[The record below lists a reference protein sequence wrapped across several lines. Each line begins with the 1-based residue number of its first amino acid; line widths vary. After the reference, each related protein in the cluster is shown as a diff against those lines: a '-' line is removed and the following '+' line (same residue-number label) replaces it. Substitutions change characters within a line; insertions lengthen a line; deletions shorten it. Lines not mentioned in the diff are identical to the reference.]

1 MRWLLAIL
9 FFASLVALVQSPP
22 VPAPDCGLQPPK
34 ERQAVLWTFLST
46 RKFDPADWK
55 LCLDTHRWV
64 PPPSYDCDS
73 FTPDLGRLTF
83 PPYEW
88 TESHG
93 MALLVLY
100 PKVWL
105 DRYPDWPRHWL
116 QFSPVGFSSD
126 RKRARFTYFM
136 VQPRGASDIVVQL
149 GHAEVIRNGHSAWEL
164 VSFEERPVA
173 PSAIQADKSEIRRL
187 HTVVPPRP

>member
-22 VPAPDCGLQPPK
+22 VPAPNCGRQPSE

-46 RKFDPADWK
+46 RKSDPADWK
-55 LCLDTHRWV
+55 LCINTQRWA

-73 FTPDLGRLTF
+73 FTPDLGSLTF
-83 PPYEW
+83 APYVW

-93 MALLVLY
+93 MALLLVD
-100 PKVWL
+100 PKVWQG
-105 DRYPDWPRHWL
+105 RPPDWPRHWL
-116 QFSPVGFSSD
+116 QFSPVGFSRD
-126 RKRARFTYFM
+126 RKRALFTYFM
-136 VQPRGASDIVVQL
+136 VQPSGVSSSLVQL
-149 GHAEVIRNGHSAWEL
+149 GHAEVVRNGKSTWEL
-164 VSFEERPVA
+164 VTFEERPVA
-173 PSAIQADKSEIRRL
+173 PSAIQADESEIRRL